1 MMDELELREDQQD
14 DESFKIHV
22 FLEDLSTTSKQ
33 IKSPLNKAKEV
44 IEELRFFMEKCGE
57 KSRELASL
65 FDSLASGY
73 NILEK
78 NKTQEMNSIDI
89 KIGQICSSL
98 KKGFFSISEV
108 YEHQHKYLDKLIA
121 PLFEKF
127 KDSNKLD
134 LQVIF

>member
-1 MMDELELREDQQD
+1 
-14 DESFKIHV
+14 V

-89 KIGQICSSL
+89 KIG
-98 KKGFFSISEV
+98 
-108 YEHQHKYLDKLIA
+108 
-121 PLFEKF
+121 
-127 KDSNKLD
+127 
-134 LQVIF
+134 